1 MNETE
6 TENVNAA
13 EVEMPTVVTQEML
26 DANPELVAAGVEVGA
41 PIGEATDEEVADA
54 IQNGTPVIVEPIETQ
69 PEEPAVVEETPAPAE
84 PVVEP
89 VVENT
94 TATVGEPLAGT
105 LPEVA
110 PTSEE
115 KKTELEP
122 SNEVGTLPNTTKEQF
137 VSYVEKLKVSNPEE
151 YLRKKDYLDKVL
163 IAYNQ

>member
-1 MNETE
+1 MENQ
-6 TENVNAA
+6 ENVNA

-54 IQNGTPVIVEPIETQ
+54 IQNGTAVIVEPTETQ
-69 PEEPAVVEETPAPAE
+69 PEPAVAEETPAPAE

>member
-1 MNETE
+1 MENQ
-6 TENVNAA
+6 ENVNAA

-26 DANPELVAAGVEVGA
+26 DANPELAAAGVEVGA
-41 PIGEATDEEVADA
+41 PIGEATDEEVANA
-54 IQNGTPVIVEPIETQ
+54 IKNGAVVVDNTETQ
-69 PEEPAVVEETPAPAE
+69 PEPAVAKETPAPAE

-89 VVENT
+89 VVE
-94 TATVGEPLAGT
+94 TV
-105 LPEVA
+105 PEVA

>member
-6 TENVNAA
+6 NVKAA

-26 DANPELVAAGVEVGA
+26 DANPELAAAGVEVGA
-41 PIGEATDEEVADA
+41 PIGEATDEEVANA
-54 IQNGTPVIVEPIETQ
+54 IENGAVVVDNTETQ
-69 PEEPAVVEETPAPAE
+69 PEPAPAE

-89 VVENT
+89 VDVNT
-94 TATVGEPLAGT
+94 TATVGEPEAGQSV
-105 LPEVA
+105 PEVA

>member
-1 MNETE
+1 MNE

-26 DANPELVAAGVEVGA
+26 DANPELAAAGVEVGA

-54 IQNGTPVIVEPIETQ
+54 IQNGTAVIVEPTETQ
-69 PEEPAVVEETPAPAE
+69 PEPAVVEETPAPAE

-89 VVENT
+89 VVE
-94 TATVGEPLAGT
+94 TV
-105 LPEVA
+105 PEVA

>member
-1 MNETE
+1 MENQ
-6 TENVNAA
+6 ENVNA

-26 DANPELVAAGVEVGA
+26 DANPELAAAGVEVGA
-41 PIGEATDEEVADA
+41 PISEATDEEVADA
-54 IQNGTPVIVEPIETQ
+54 IENGTPVIVEPTETQ
-69 PEEPAVVEETPAPAE
+69 PEPAVVEETPAPVE

-89 VVENT
+89 VVE
-94 TATVGEPLAGT
+94 TV
-105 LPEVA
+105 PEVA
-110 PTSEE
+110 PTSAEE

-137 VSYVEKLKVSNPEE
+137 VAYVEKLKISSPEE

>member
-1 MNETE
+1 M
-6 TENVNAA
+6 ENQENLSAA

-26 DANPELVAAGVEVGA
+26 DANPELAAAGVEVGA

-54 IQNGTPVIVEPIETQ
+54 IQNGTPVIVEPTETQ
-69 PEEPAVVEETPAPAE
+69 PEPAVAEETPAPAE
-84 PVVEP
+84 PVVEAATDAT
-89 VVENT
+89 E
-94 TATVGEPLAGT
+94 TAT
-105 LPEVA
+105 EVA

-151 YLRKKDYLDKVL
+151 YRRKKDYLDKVL

>member
-26 DANPELVAAGVEVGA
+26 DANPELAAAGVEVGA
-41 PIGEATDEEVADA
+41 PIGEATDEEVANA
-54 IQNGTPVIVEPIETQ
+54 IESGAVVLDNTETQ

-89 VVENT
+89 VVE
-94 TATVGEPLAGT
+94 TATDATETAT
-105 LPEVA
+105 EV
-110 PTSEE
+110 TSTSDE

>member
-1 MNETE
+1 MNE

-26 DANPELVAAGVEVGA
+26 DANPELAAAGVEVGA

-54 IQNGTPVIVEPIETQ
+54 IQNGTAVIVEPTETQ
-69 PEEPAVVEETPAPAE
+69 PEPAVAEETPAPAE

-89 VVENT
+89 VVE
-94 TATVGEPLAGT
+94 TV
-105 LPEVA
+105 PEVA